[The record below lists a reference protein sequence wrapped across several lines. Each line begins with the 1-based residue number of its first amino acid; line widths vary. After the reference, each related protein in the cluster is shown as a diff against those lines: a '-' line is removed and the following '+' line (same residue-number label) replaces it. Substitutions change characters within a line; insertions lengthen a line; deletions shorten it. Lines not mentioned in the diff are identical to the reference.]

1 MTPFSPAA
9 LVVMLVTFY
18 PDVSAAALV
27 RARLERPEYFAGG
40 VLGGSHGDKMTLPDS
55 SGWDLIYDVENATGN
70 RHWQCIPAGGDA
82 TAGDPTFALEPGP
95 LVPIDLVQWPE
106 PAPLPTF
113 APLVGDALREI
124 GASDAVLAAAAA
136 TVAEASSP
144 ALFDAA
150 VSGELGDGDRAR
162 VDVQAALAGAI
173 PDRELALTSG
183 AEGQIGGGEGDAEFT
198 PPAYVA
204 PANPGSAPDQDHPA
218 PGDPYTDPETGV
230 DKRR

>member
-40 VLGGSHGDKMTLPDS
+40 VLGGSHGDKMSLPDG

-95 LVPIDLVQWPE
+95 LVPIDQAQWP
-106 PAPLPTF
+106 APSPQAVFLPIVADAFSDLTG
-113 APLVGDALREI
+113 VDALL
-124 GASDAVLAAAAA
+124 ASAAS
-136 TVAEASSP
+136 TMAEASSS
-144 ALFDAA
+144 AAFDAA
-150 VSGELGDGDRAR
+150 VSGAIGDGDAARAGELEAAR
-162 VDVQAALAGAI
+162 GATPDDVLAQTTG
-173 PDRELALTSG
+173 SG
-183 AEGQIGGGEGDAEFT
+183 GTIAGGEGDAEFT
-198 PPAYVA
+198 APAYVA
-204 PANPGSAPDQDHPA
+204 PTPPGSLANSDAPRHGDTPA
-218 PGDPYTDPETGV
+218 PNPA
-230 DKRR
+230 